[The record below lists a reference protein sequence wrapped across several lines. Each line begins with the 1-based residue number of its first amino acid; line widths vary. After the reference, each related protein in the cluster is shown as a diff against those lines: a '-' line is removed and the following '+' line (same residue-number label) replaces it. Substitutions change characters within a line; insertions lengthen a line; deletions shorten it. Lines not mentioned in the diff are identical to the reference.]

1 LSSRYILLKKAIAF
15 FNKTLEQTTTQ
26 TKPSLQNKNRN
37 ILLFTLLTLALLLT
51 FLLNISLGSVSIPL
65 KDVFNSLIGG
75 NSSKETWDY
84 IIINYRL
91 PKASA
96 AILAGMGLSIS
107 GLLMQTLFRNP
118 LAGPDVLGLSS
129 GASLGVATIVL
140 GAAFLPPF
148 LSSILL
154 SPYGIILASSL
165 GSFFV
170 LLAVLAVSQ
179 RLRDTMA
186 ILIVGLMFAS
196 LTSAIIGTLTY
207 FSTAEQLQK
216 FTFWSLG
223 NLGNL
228 SWPSIGI
235 LSICVTI
242 ALLLSLVSIKPLNA
256 LLLGENYARS
266 LGMNYK
272 KTRLIIIFS
281 TSILAGS
288 ITAFAG
294 PIAFIGLAVPHIAK
308 LVFQT
313 SNHTILFWSTLL
325 FGAIIMLICDSISQL
340 PGSDLFLPI
349 NAVTSIFGAPIVIW
363 LLIRKRRMMN

>member
-1 LSSRYILLKKAIAF
+1 MF
-15 FNKTLEQTTTQ
+15 F
-26 TKPSLQNKNRN
+26 
-37 ILLFTLLTLALLLT
+37 LFLI
-51 FLLNISLGSVSIPL
+51 NISLGSVSIPL
-65 KDVFNSLIGG
+65 KEVFNSLTGQ
-75 NSSKETWDY
+75 SASKETWEY

-91 PKASA
+91 PKAIT
-96 AILAGMGLSIS
+96 AILVGMGLSIS

-118 LAGPDVLGLSS
+118 LAGPYVLGLSS
-129 GASLGVATIVL
+129 GASLGVATVIL
-140 GAAFLPPF
+140 GATLLPPF
-148 LSSILL
+148 VATLLVSS
-154 SPYGIILASSL
+154 YGIVLASSL
-165 GSFFV
+165 GSFTV
-170 LLAVLAVSQ
+170 LLAVLAVSH

-186 ILIVGLMFAS
+186 ILIVGLMFGS
-196 LTSAIIGTLTY
+196 LTSAIVGTLTY

-228 SWPSIGI
+228 SWTSI
-235 LSICVTI
+235 S
-242 ALLLSLVSIKPLNA
+242 LLSLCVVIGLVLSLCSIKPLNS

-266 LGMNYK
+266 LGLNYK
-272 KTRLIIIFS
+272 KSRLIIIFA

-313 SNHTILFWSTLL
+313 SNHTILFWSTIL
-325 FGAIIMLICDSISQL
+325 FGAVIMLICDSISQL
-340 PGSDLFLPI
+340 PGSDFTLPI

-363 LLIRKRRMMN
+363 LLIRKRKMMG